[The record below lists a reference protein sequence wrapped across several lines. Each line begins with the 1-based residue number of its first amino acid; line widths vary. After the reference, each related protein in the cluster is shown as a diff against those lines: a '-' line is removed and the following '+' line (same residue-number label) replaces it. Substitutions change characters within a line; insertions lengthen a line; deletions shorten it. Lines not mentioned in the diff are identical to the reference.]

1 VLYSNI
7 IKRKEMVRQMRK
19 IRDTLGMKTE
29 REELKPGMEEINVG
43 MDEVKVVTYEDAL
56 NIALKVLEELY

>member
-1 VLYSNI
+1 
-7 IKRKEMVRQMRK
+7 MRK

-29 REELKPGMEEINVG
+29 GEELKPGMEEINVG

>member
-1 VLYSNI
+1 
-7 IKRKEMVRQMRK
+7 MVRQMRK
-19 IRDTLGMKTE
+19 IRDTLGMKIE

-56 NIALKVLEELY
+56 NIALKALEKLY